1 MVMTCLVLV
10 TSYLVLMTL
19 YSVGH
24 LFSGDDYPVQC
35 WSPCTCI
42 LVKIT
47 LFCVGQLLP
56 GHDNHVQCLSTLSV
70 VDDHEHWHI

>member
-1 MVMTCLVLV
+1 
-10 TSYLVLMTL
+10 MTL

-24 LFSGDDYPVQC
+24 LFFGDDDPVQC
-35 WSPCTCI
+35 WTPCTCF

-56 GHDNHVQCLSTLSV
+56 GHDNHVQCLSKLSV
-70 VDDHEHWHI
+70 VDDHRRALAHLGEH